1 MADKLEEQLKELGS
15 KLDTP
20 PSSKD
25 ALVKLLKQAASYLS
39 DMDQS
44 PSPSMSE
51 SMQPFL
57 TAIVKPELL
66 KHQDR
71 DVKLLVTTC
80 ICEITRI
87 TAPEAPYSDDVLKDI
102 FQLIVSTFSG
112 LSDTAAGPSFGRR
125 VVILET
131 VAKYRSCVVMLDLEC
146 DDLIKKM
153 FSTFFAVTRD
163 DHQENVLTSMQTIMV
178 VLIEESEEVNDD
190 LLLVILSVLG
200 RNKSDVSKAARKLA
214 MNIIE
219 QCAVKLEAGIKQILV
234 SLMSGDNRLSDFQI
248 DYHEVIY
255 DIYCCAPQILSGVVP
270 YLTGEL
276 LTDQLDTRLKAVGLV
291 GELFSLEGSTI
302 IEAFQPIFLEFLKRL
317 TDRVVEV
324 RMSVLEHVKRCLLS
338 NPLRTEASEMISAL
352 CERLLDFDENVR
364 RQVVEVICNV
374 AIHAPGSVPAET
386 IKLVADRL
394 RDKSLTVKKHTVERI
409 AEIFRAYCKKSS
421 DSSIISREYE
431 WVPGKILRC
440 FYDKD
445 FRSDAIEYILSV
457 SLFPSDLLVKDRVV
471 LWVRIFA
478 TFDKVEVK
486 ALEKLLEQKL
496 RLQQEMQRY
505 MSLRSMHQEG
515 DAPEIQKK
523 ILFCFRIMSRSF
535 ADPAKAEENFLV
547 LDQLKDAKIW
557 KILVALLDVNTSLQQ
572 ACTYRED
579 LLKVLGEKHR
589 LYDFLSSLSVKCS
602 YLLFSKEYVKE
613 FLSEAISHKSS
624 GNSELIQSSMDI
636 LVILARFGPLLFGGA
651 EEELISFLKDDN
663 EILKEGALHVLAKAG
678 GIIREQLAVSSSSID
693 LILERLCLEG
703 SRRQAKYAVH
713 ALAAITKDDGL
724 KSLSVLYKKLVGML
738 EEKRNLPAVLQ
749 SLGCIA
755 QTATSVFET
764 RETEIQ
770 EFVKGGILNC
780 KSQLGDNTK
789 LCWDDVSETSL
800 LKIYGLK
807 VFVKS
812 HLPIKDVH
820 LRPGIGDLLDILRN
834 LLNVETSQGIESS
847 LVDKAH
853 LRLAAAKAVLRLSK
867 HWDHKIPIDIFHLTL
882 RVAASAFPEARKI
895 FLAKVHQYIKDRLL
909 DPKYACAFLF
919 YPIKSEQLDFEE
931 EKQNLVDIIQMH
943 CQSKARQV
951 SLQSDASPSTA
962 FPESI
967 LPYVVHSLA
976 HISCPDIDECK
987 DVKAYEPIYRQLY
1000 LFLSLLMH
1008 KEEEVKVEAD
1018 TSAKESISMMMSVFQ
1033 AIKGSEDIME
1043 RTKSKNS
1050 RAVSELGL
1058 SIVKRL
1064 APKEDDL
1071 QMLASPVTLPSVLYK
1086 PYEKKEDDSVANEE
1100 KTWLAEESVITHF
1113 QSLNLETNI
1122 VQKAPP
1128 TTAEE
1133 EYRKDSDIEE
1143 NEEPLGE
1150 MLKQLKAKS
1159 TKAGRNKKEKPSSAK
1174 GKSTEN
1180 DFDILKMVR
1189 EINVNDVAVPGKFEA
1204 SNGHKDAPIGKLK
1217 SELEHGKGEKRKA
1230 IDVASVP
1237 VPKRRRSASIY
1248 TAARLSQSPMKA
1260 PSRASAEDPSPD
1272 FGSKGSFPRK
1282 MGRSGGSDF
1291 LVSCVRKSRNSVPK
1305 KEFKRFDL
1313 DGNGSENEAKESD
1326 EENLTSPSLH
1336 TKNDKN
1342 NRKHVAKPLTGSGTK
1357 RKRQGVSEARKVA
1370 KKDGG
1375 IDMEEL
1381 IGNRIKVW
1389 WPMDKEFYAGTVKSY
1404 DPLKGKHVILYDDG
1418 DIEVLRLDRERWE
1431 LIDKGRKHIKKLN
1444 SSKRAPPKQ
1453 GSTTPKKRSKGGSQQ
1468 NKSSTKIVK
1477 GKRTQKKVSQL
1488 VQKEPEDDELSMPSD
1503 GEETKSDDSQV
1514 EREEEE
1520 TQTLTKDAES
1530 DKEDTSTSGGK
1541 HLEDEANN
1549 SDHSEDDGEGE
1560 PSSKV
1565 KDSDNESEKQES
1577 EKSDADEESHSE
1589 EEKEDQSDE
1598 GTLEEA
1604 GDGDDSGS
1612 EENEDA
1618 DDAEEDETGPKE
1630 SSSPVAMDLD
1640 AEIPD
1645 DEPLSKWKDKV
1656 GKKAVSKRAR

>member
-1 MADKLEEQLKELGS
+1 
-15 KLDTP
+15 
-20 PSSKD
+20 
-25 ALVKLLKQAASYLS
+25 
-39 DMDQS
+39 
-44 PSPSMSE
+44 
-51 SMQPFL
+51 
-57 TAIVKPELL
+57 
-66 KHQDR
+66 
-71 DVKLLVTTC
+71 
-80 ICEITRI
+80 
-87 TAPEAPYSDDVLKDI
+87 
-102 FQLIVSTFSG
+102 
-112 LSDTAAGPSFGRR
+112 
-125 VVILET
+125 
-131 VAKYRSCVVMLDLEC
+131 
-146 DDLIKKM
+146 
-153 FSTFFAVTRD
+153 
-163 DHQENVLTSMQTIMV
+163 MQTIMV
-178 VLIEESEEVNDD
+178 VLIEESEDINDD

-234 SLMSGDNRLSDFQI
+234 SLMSGDNRLPDSQI

-255 DIYCCAPQILSGVVP
+255 DIYRCAPQILSGVVP

-276 LTDQLDTRLKAVGLV
+276 LADQLDTRLKAVGLV
-291 GELFSLEGSTI
+291 GELFSLPGSTI
-302 IEAFQPIFLEFLKRL
+302 TETFQPIFMEFLKRL

-324 RMSVLEHVKRCLLS
+324 RISVLEHVKCCLLS
-338 NPLRTEASEMISAL
+338 NPFRTEASEMISAL

-364 RQVVEVICNV
+364 RQVVEVLSNV

-394 RDKSLTVKKHTVERI
+394 RDKSLTVKKCTMERI
-409 AEIFRAYCKKSS
+409 AEIFRAFCKKSS
-421 DSSIISREYE
+421 DSSIISHEYE

-457 SLFPSDLLVKDRVV
+457 SLFPSDLLVKDRVM

-505 MSLRSMHQEG
+505 MSLRSIHQEG

-535 ADPAKAEENFLV
+535 TDPAKAEENFLV
-547 LDQLKDAKIW
+547 LDQLKDANVW
-557 KILVALLDVNTSLQQ
+557 KILAALLDVNTSLQQ
-572 ACTYRED
+572 AYTNREE
-579 LLKVLGEKHR
+579 LLKILGEKHK

-602 YLLFSKEYVKE
+602 YLLFNKEYVKE
-613 FLSEAISHKSS
+613 FFSEAVSHKSS
-624 GNSELIQSSMDI
+624 GNSALVQSSMNI
-636 LVILARFGPLLFGGA
+636 LVTLARFGPMLFGGA
-651 EEELISFLKDDN
+651 EEELIGFLKDDN
-663 EILKEGALHVLAKAG
+663 EIIKEGALHVLAKAG
-678 GIIREQLAVSSSSID
+678 GTIREQLAVSSSSID

-755 QTATSVFET
+755 QTAMPVFET

-770 EFVKGGILNC
+770 EFVKDRILNC
-780 KSQLGDNTK
+780 KNQLEDNAK
-789 LCWDDVSETSL
+789 VCWDNVSETSL

-834 LLNVETSQGIESS
+834 LLNIETLQDTESS
-847 LVDKAH
+847 SVDKAH

-867 HWDHKIPIDIFHLTL
+867 HWDHKIPVDIFHLTL
-882 RVAASAFPEARKI
+882 RVAESSFPEARKI
-895 FLAKVHQYIKDRLL
+895 FLGKVHQYIKDRLL

-919 YPIKSEQLDFEE
+919 YPIESDQLDFEE

-943 CQSKARQV
+943 CQSKPRQV
-951 SLQSDASPSTA
+951 SLQSDASPLTT

-987 DVKAYEPIYRQLY
+987 DVKAYEPIYRRLDM
-1000 LFLSLLMH
+1000 FLSLLMH
-1008 KEEEVKVEAD
+1008 KEEEVKSEAD
-1018 TSAKESISMMMSVFQ
+1018 TTAKESISVMTSVFQ
-1033 AIKGSEDIME
+1033 AIKDSEDIMDMA
-1043 RTKSKNS
+1043 KSKNS

-1064 APKEDDL
+1064 APKENDL
-1071 QMLASPVTLPSVLYK
+1071 QMLASPVTLPSMLYK
-1086 PYEKKEDDSVANEE
+1086 PYEKKEEESQTNEK
-1100 KTWLAEESVITHF
+1100 KTWLSEDSVITHF
-1113 QSLNLETNI
+1113 ESLNIKTDITQEG
-1122 VQKAPP
+1122 PP
-1128 TTAEE
+1128 PAAEE
-1133 EYRKDSDIEE
+1133 EVRKDSDIEE
-1143 NEEPLGE
+1143 DDEEPLGV

-1159 TKAGRNKKEKPSSAK
+1159 TKAGRNKKEKSSSAK
-1174 GKSTEN
+1174 GKSTGN
-1180 DFDILKMVR
+1180 DFDILKMVK
-1189 EINVNDVAVPGKFEA
+1189 EINVDNVVVSSKFES
-1204 SNGHKDAPIGKLK
+1204 SNGHKDAPIQKPK
-1217 SELEHGKGEKRKA
+1217 ELERQKVEKRKS

-1237 VPKRRRSASIY
+1237 VPKRRRSASIH

-1260 PSRASAEDPSPD
+1260 PSRASAGDSSPD
-1272 FGSKGSFPRK
+1272 FKNKGSFPRK
-1282 MGRSGGSDF
+1282 MGRSGDSDF

-1305 KEFKRFDL
+1305 KEFKMFDF
-1313 DGNGSENEAKESD
+1313 DGDDGENAAKESD
-1326 EENLTSPSLH
+1326 EEKLTSPSLR
-1336 TKNDKN
+1336 TKSDKN
-1342 NRKHVAKPLTGSGTK
+1342 NGKHVAKPSTDSATK
-1357 RKRQGVSEARKVA
+1357 RKSKAVSRATKFA
-1370 KKDGG
+1370 KKVGG
-1375 IDMEEL
+1375 MDLEEL
-1381 IGNRIKVW
+1381 IGNRINVW
-1389 WPMDKEFYAGTVKSY
+1389 WPMDKAFYAGTVKSY

-1431 LIDKGRKHIKKLN
+1431 LIDKSRKNIKKVN
-1444 SSKRAPPKQ
+1444 SSKRTPSKDRSA
-1453 GSTTPKKRSKGGSQQ
+1453 TPKKRSKGGSQQ
-1468 NKSSTKIVK
+1468 NKSSTKIAK
-1477 GKRTQKKVSQL
+1477 RKRTQKKVSKL
-1488 VQKEPEDDELSMPSD
+1488 VEKEPEDDEPSDASVPELAVPSD
-1503 GEETKSDDSQV
+1503 GEETESDDAHV

-1520 TQTLTKDAES
+1520 TKTPKKDVES

-1541 HLEDEANN
+1541 HFEDEA
-1549 SDHSEDDGEGE
+1549 DHSEDDGEGE

-1565 KDSDNESEKQES
+1565 KDSDNESDKQES
-1577 EKSDADEESHSE
+1577 EKSGGADEESHSE
-1589 EEKEDQSDE
+1589 EEEKEDHQSDE
-1598 GTLEEA
+1598 GTLDQNE
-1604 GDGDDSGS
+1604 SGS
-1612 EENEDA
+1612 EDNEDA
-1618 DDAEEDETGPKE
+1618 DEP
-1630 SSSPVAMDLD
+1630 SSPDAMDVD

-1645 DEPLSKWKDKV
+1645 DEPLCNWKDKFA
-1656 GKKAVSKRAR
+1656 KKGGSKRAK